1 MNKLD
6 IDKFS
11 NFVAEIQPMEKIAF
25 ITSGGSLIERDL
37 INCVEIHNYSSGRR
51 ACEFAEEFLKNNYY
65 VIFLYRENSAI
76 PYIHHIDIKTLFTK
90 TLVEINDL
98 IFFDNYKET
107 IINYKRL
114 YEKHLSKLFVIPYT
128 SVKDYLL
135 KKEFVLKE
143 IVPLQEKVVVLL
155 SAVNNY
161 DIPNEHQKAYMKSL
175 TEESEHITINL
186 NQIDNQM

>member
-6 IDKFS
+6 IDKFF
-11 NFVAEIQPMEKIAF
+11 NFVGEIQPTEKIAF
-25 ITSGGSLIERDL
+25 ITSGGSLIDRDL
-37 INCVEIHNYSSGRR
+37 INCIEIHNYSSGRR
-51 ACEFAEEFLKNNYY
+51 ACEFAEEFMKNNYY

-90 TLVEINDL
+90 TMVEVNEL
-98 IFFDNYKET
+98 IFLDNYKET
-107 IINYKRL
+107 IIHYKRL
-114 YEKHLSKLFVIPYT
+114 YEKHSSKLFLISYT
-128 SVKDYLL
+128 NVKDYLL

-161 DIPNEHQKAYMKSL
+161 DIANETQKAYMKPI
-175 TEESEHITINL
+175 TEESEQITINL